1 MTTRDA
7 WADALLQ
14 IAWLSPNHKTVFSIA
29 FLLIHL

>member
-7 WADALLQ
+7 CADALLQ
-14 IAWLSPNHKTVFSIA
+14 IAWLIPGRKIVFIVA